1 MFGMTTY
8 LFHVLLAIVVVGFNA
23 SYAIL
28 LPQGTGARGAR
39 TRHGEGSRR
48 PLRQPRVRAAARHR
62 AHDGNKED
70 GMDTNG
76 RWMGH
81 QRLNRSTT
89 DPSPTSRSAAI
100 TSAAHR

>member
-1 MFGMTTY
+1 
-8 LFHVLLAIVVVGFNA
+8 
-23 SYAIL
+23 
-28 LPQGTGARGAR
+28 
-39 TRHGEGSRR
+39 
-48 PLRQPRVRAAARHR
+48 
-62 AHDGNKED
+62 
-70 GMDTNG
+70 MDTNG